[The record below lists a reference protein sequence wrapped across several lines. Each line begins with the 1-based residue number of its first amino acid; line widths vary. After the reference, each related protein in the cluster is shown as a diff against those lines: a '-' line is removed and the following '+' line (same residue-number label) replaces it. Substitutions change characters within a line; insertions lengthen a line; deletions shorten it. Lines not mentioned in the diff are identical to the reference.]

1 MQEERKH
8 RDTSHAVVWSPVS
21 CYLLISCDRVLEK
34 GNKTCHHRRKGAP
47 ALFDH
52 IKFLSSL
59 KTFPAPVSF
68 FILALCAESR
78 ERDRIF
84 DIMSQKTQADGAQ
97 KHFAVGRGLLAA
109 AETLNFNMNEQ
120 RPNRPMGVGVG
131 MGMEGQDGSGQMP
144 RRGSGGG
151 GSTSN
156 LGSTM
161 KLFASLGLSPS
172 DLDALAEIPEEEI
185 SVETLP
191 HILRQLKSR
200 KGEAGERR
208 AAMSSDAAYRGGSWE
223 EGHVGRMGGSSL
235 GQGSAKSSTDFGYSS
250 LQDVSSG
257 RGYGLNYSGGG
268 GGGSRERPYSELSHR
283 SGLGM
288 GPSEPVFM
296 QRRMGSPSN
305 GKVQDFLGV
314 MPPMFPHV
322 CSLCDF
328 DVHSTME
335 WNQHVNGLRHAE
347 NRRHLLDMYPEWD
360 PGMGPGRGGRPW
372 ETPNLSAGLLGP
384 APMSSGPMAGMSSSW
399 GGGVG
404 GGRGSGSLG
413 QNKLRS
419 RVVVVKYEKKPL
431 SDKTLFALVERF
443 GCLREH
449 LILKNKA
456 FLEMSTHE
464 EALDVVNY
472 YQQHPPLSYGKP
484 VTLYLS
490 QTLMF
495 IEKDERPM
503 DRLMDRLTKRPVDRP
518 GDQPMTRRVERPIDK
533 PEKEVK
539 SQGSKVV
546 FFYHLPREDEKKQE
560 LLTLAE
566 RFGVVEKH
574 LFLTDRA
581 FIQLATVEDAEMLVN
596 HYTENPLVFNGRIV
610 RLNICTKYKTLNVK
624 HKQGGGDSSS
634 QKNGRAESSNSKT
647 SSSSSRSRQENKE
660 EKDKVKMVTE
670 EEDEEVSGVM
680 EGREDGEEQ
689 QAPDGE
695 EEEEQAPDGEEE
707 EEQAPDGEEEQEQ
720 APDGEEEQEQAPDG
734 EEKQEQVP
742 DGEEK
747 EDQVPDGKEKEE
759 QVPDGKEKEE
769 QVPDG
774 KETQEQVPDG
784 KEKEEQV
791 PDGKEK
797 EDEPKGEESVK
808 ETVEESEDAR
818 QEEEKVTDDV
828 TNDTPGDTGEVKQEA
843 ESEPQA
849 ETLAEEHKGKG
860 EMNMEAAESSEAPEA
875 AEGDL
880 PEEEDFPENMEDFV
894 TLDELE
900 EDNDEAHGESDNI
913 DNTRRGGMRVVNI
926 VGFRRGYQYLNEL
939 LKLAQP
945 FGKVVKHLVLDLRP
959 EAFLQFATEEEA
971 RAMANFYNGNITA
984 SVCGRPVR
992 ISHSM
997 SYPTIQSGSSKVVY
1011 IGQLPN
1017 SKYTDEEILKFAEP
1031 FGKVK
1036 KYFLNRIRRECF
1048 LEMYNAEDAEKM
1060 AADYKAKSP
1069 KLNGKRLTIYVS
1081 RKYKQLKHG
1090 HRTPNT
1096 VKRAS
1101 DDSPQK
1107 FSKDAEEPPAK
1118 KPKEEA
1124 QPEVEEEK
1132 KEDVENQEE
1141 KQQEEEMETPDVSE
1155 ETAVEE
1161 KLAAEKVPE
1170 VSAERS
1176 SEDEKQEELVEQMET
1191 STNQSGETVAPPPA
1205 ENKPSVASMPLPPY
1219 DPNTPIGVEHVKAG
1233 FYCRICFLFYSN
1245 EDTAK
1250 KTHCSSQAHYDKL
1263 QKYLEK
1269 EQSKAEKKVKT
1280 TTP

>member
-1 MQEERKH
+1 
-8 RDTSHAVVWSPVS
+8 
-21 CYLLISCDRVLEK
+21 
-34 GNKTCHHRRKGAP
+34 
-47 ALFDH
+47 
-52 IKFLSSL
+52 
-59 KTFPAPVSF
+59 
-68 FILALCAESR
+68 
-78 ERDRIF
+78 
-84 DIMSQKTQADGAQ
+84 MSQKTQADGAQ

-131 MGMEGQDGSGQMP
+131 MGMEGQDGSGQMS

-335 WNQHVNGLRHAE
+335 WNQHINGLRHAE
-347 NRRHLLDMYPEWD
+347 NRRQLLDMYPEWD
-360 PGMGPGRGGRPW
+360 PGMGSGRGGGLS

-384 APMSSGPMAGMSSSW
+384 APMSSGPMGGMSSSW
-399 GGGVG
+399 GGGG
-404 GGRGSGSLG
+404 GPGQLG
-413 QNKLRS
+413 LNKLRS
-419 RVVVVKYEKKPL
+419 RVVVVKYDRKPL
-431 SDKTLFALVERF
+431 SNKTLFAFAERF

-472 YQQHPPLSYGKP
+472 YKQHPASLYGKSISF
-484 VTLYLS
+484 YLS

-495 IEKDERPM
+495 IEKDERSMDRPM
-503 DRLMDRLTKRPVDRP
+503 DRLMDRPVR
-518 GDQPMTRRVERPIDK
+518 
-533 PEKEVK
+533 EVK
-539 SQGSKVV
+539 GQASKVV
-546 FFYHLPREDEKKQE
+546 FFSNLPREDEKKKE
-560 LLTLAE
+560 LLTIAE

-574 LFLTDRA
+574 LFLTDQA
-581 FIQLATVEDAEMLVN
+581 FIQLGTAEDAEMLVKY
-596 HYTENPLVFNGRIV
+596 YTVNPLTIRGRRI
-610 RLNICTKYKTLNVK
+610 RLNVCTKYKTLNVNARK
-624 HKQGGGDSSS
+624 GGGDASNRKSGKANSTSSGTGTRTS
-634 QKNGRAESSNSKT
+634 SKT
-647 SSSSSRSRQENKE
+647 TLSKSSTSRSKEDKKREEKEEEKKEEEEKE
-660 EKDKVKMVTE
+660 EKKVKAEPE
-670 EEDEEVSGVM
+670 EEEEEEEEKEVSGVM
-680 EGREDGEEQ
+680 EGGEDGE
-689 QAPDGE
+689 G
-695 EEEEQAPDGEEE
+695 EEQAATDGE
-707 EEQAPDGEEEQEQ
+707 
-720 APDGEEEQEQAPDG
+720 
-734 EEKQEQVP
+734 
-742 DGEEK
+742 
-747 EDQVPDGKEKEE
+747 
-759 QVPDGKEKEE
+759 
-769 QVPDG
+769 
-774 KETQEQVPDG
+774 
-784 KEKEEQV
+784 
-791 PDGKEK
+791 
-797 EDEPKGEESVK
+797 GEESEGAESVNL
-808 ETVEESEDAR
+808 TVEESEDAR
-818 QEEEKVTDDV
+818 QEEEEEKKEEEKVTDDV
-828 TNDTPGDTGEVKQEA
+828 TDDTPGDTSEVKQEA
-843 ESEPQA
+843 ESEPQTDAA
-849 ETLAEEHKGKG
+849 ETETSAEEHESK
-860 EMNMEAAESSEAPEA
+860 EEANMEAAESSEAPEA

-880 PEEEDFPENMEDFV
+880 PEEEQDFPENMEDFV

>member
-1 MQEERKH
+1 
-8 RDTSHAVVWSPVS
+8 
-21 CYLLISCDRVLEK
+21 
-34 GNKTCHHRRKGAP
+34 
-47 ALFDH
+47 
-52 IKFLSSL
+52 
-59 KTFPAPVSF
+59 
-68 FILALCAESR
+68 
-78 ERDRIF
+78 
-84 DIMSQKTQADGAQ
+84 MSQKTQADGAQ

-120 RPNRPMGVGVG
+120 RPNRPMGVGVGVGMG

-223 EGHVGRMGGSSL
+223 EGHVGRMGVSSL

-250 LQDVSSG
+250 LQDVSSS

-335 WNQHVNGLRHAE
+335 WNQHINGLRHAE
-347 NRRHLLDMYPEWD
+347 NRRQLLDMYPEWD
-360 PGMGPGRGGRPW
+360 PGMGSGRGGGLS

-384 APMSSGPMAGMSSSW
+384 APMSSGPMGGMSSSW
-399 GGGVG
+399 GGGG
-404 GGRGSGSLG
+404 GGGPGQLG
-413 QNKLRS
+413 LNKLRS
-419 RVVVVKYEKKPL
+419 RVVVVKYDRKPL
-431 SDKTLFALVERF
+431 SNKTLFAFAERF

-472 YQQHPPLSYGKP
+472 YKQHPASLYGKSISF
-484 VTLYLS
+484 YLS

-495 IEKDERPM
+495 IEKDERSMDRPM
-503 DRLMDRLTKRPVDRP
+503 DRLMDRPVR
-518 GDQPMTRRVERPIDK
+518 
-533 PEKEVK
+533 EVK
-539 SQGSKVV
+539 GQGSKVV
-546 FFYHLPREDEKKQE
+546 FFSNLPREDEKKKE
-560 LLTLAE
+560 LLTIAE

-574 LFLTDRA
+574 LFLTDQA
-581 FIQLATVEDAEMLVN
+581 FIQLGTAEDAEMLVKY
-596 HYTENPLVFNGRIV
+596 YTVNPLTIRGRRI
-610 RLNICTKYKTLNVK
+610 RLNVCTKYKTLNVNARK
-624 HKQGGGDSSS
+624 GGGDASSRKS
-634 QKNGRAESSNSKT
+634 GKANSTSSGTGTRTSSKT
-647 SSSSSRSRQENKE
+647 TLSKSSTSRSKEDKKREEKEEEKKKEEEKE
-660 EKDKVKMVTE
+660 EKKVKAEPE
-670 EEDEEVSGVM
+670 EEEEEEEKEVSGVM
-680 EGREDGEEQ
+680 EGGEDGEEQ
-689 QAPDGE
+689 AATDGE
-695 EEEEQAPDGEEE
+695 GEEPE
-707 EEQAPDGEEEQEQ
+707 GA
-720 APDGEEEQEQAPDG
+720 
-734 EEKQEQVP
+734 
-742 DGEEK
+742 
-747 EDQVPDGKEKEE
+747 
-759 QVPDGKEKEE
+759 
-769 QVPDG
+769 
-774 KETQEQVPDG
+774 
-784 KEKEEQV
+784 
-791 PDGKEK
+791 
-797 EDEPKGEESVK
+797 ESVNL
-808 ETVEESEDAR
+808 TVEESEDAQ
-818 QEEEKVTDDV
+818 QEEEEEEEKKEEKVTDDV
-828 TNDTPGDTGEVKQEA
+828 TDDTPGDTGEVKQEA
-843 ESEPQA
+843 ESETQTEAA
-849 ETLAEEHKGKG
+849 ETETSAEEHESK
-860 EMNMEAAESSEAPEA
+860 EEANMEAAESSEAPEA

-880 PEEEDFPENMEDFV
+880 PEEEQDFPENMEDFV

-997 SYPTIQSGSSKVVY
+997 SYPTIQVS
-1011 IGQLPN
+1011 IQLVLFHYATRLCLTL
-1017 SKYTDEEILKFAEP
+1017 SEP

-1132 KEDVENQEE
+1132 KEDVENQKEE
-1141 KQQEEEMETPDVSE
+1141 KEQEEEMETPDVSE

-1161 KLAAEKVPE
+1161 KSAAEKVPE

-1176 SEDEKQEELVEQMET
+1176 SEDEKQEELVEQVET
-1191 STNQSGETVAPPPA
+1191 STNQSGETEAPPPA

>member
-1 MQEERKH
+1 
-8 RDTSHAVVWSPVS
+8 
-21 CYLLISCDRVLEK
+21 
-34 GNKTCHHRRKGAP
+34 
-47 ALFDH
+47 
-52 IKFLSSL
+52 
-59 KTFPAPVSF
+59 
-68 FILALCAESR
+68 
-78 ERDRIF
+78 
-84 DIMSQKTQADGAQ
+84 MSQKTQADGAQ

-120 RPNRPMGVGVG
+120 RPNRPMGVGVGMG

-268 GGGSRERPYSELSHR
+268 GSRERPYSELSHR

-347 NRRHLLDMYPEWD
+347 NRRQLLDMYPEWD

-404 GGRGSGSLG
+404 GGRGSGPLG

-518 GDQPMTRRVERPIDK
+518 RDQPMTRRVERPIDK

-581 FIQLATVEDAEMLVN
+581 FIQLATVEDAEMLVK

-647 SSSSSRSRQENKE
+647 SSSRSRSRQENKE

-695 EEEEQAPDGEEE
+695 EK
-707 EEQAPDGEEEQEQ
+707 QEQ
-720 APDGEEEQEQAPDG
+720 VPDDK
-734 EEKQEQVP
+734 EKQEQVP
-742 DGEEK
+742 DGKEK
-747 EDQVPDGKEKEE
+747 EDQVPDGKEKED
-759 QVPDGKEKEE
+759 QVPDGKEKEDQVPDGKEKEDQVPDGKEKEDQVPDGKEDQVPDGKEE

-774 KETQEQVPDG
+774 KEDQVPDG
-784 KEKEEQV
+784 KEEQV
-791 PDGKEK
+791 PDGKEEQVPNGKEK
-797 EDEPKGEESVK
+797 EDEPKGAESVK

-849 ETLAEEHKGKG
+849 ETLAEEHESK
-860 EMNMEAAESSEAPEA
+860 EEANMEAAESSEAPEA

-880 PEEEDFPENMEDFV
+880 PEEEQDFPENMEDFV

-984 SVCGRPVR
+984 SVCGRTVK

-1011 IGQLPN
+1011 IGQIPN
-1017 SKYTDEEILKFAEP
+1017 SKYTDEEVLKLAEP
-1031 FGKVK
+1031 YGRVK

-1048 LEMYNAEDAEKM
+1048 LEMCNAEDAEKM
-1060 AADYKAKSP
+1060 AADYKAKPLRFS
-1069 KLNGKRLTIYVS
+1069 GKRLTLYVS
-1081 RKYKQLKHG
+1081 RKYKQLKDG
-1090 HRTPNT
+1090 HRVPNT
-1096 VKRAS
+1096 KKRAS
-1101 DDSPQK
+1101 ESPPLKSSHDS
-1107 FSKDAEEPPAK
+1107 EEPPGK
-1118 KPKEEA
+1118 KPKEEVK
-1124 QPEVEEEK
+1124 QEEEEK
-1132 KEDVENQEE
+1132 KEEE
-1141 KQQEEEMETPDVSE
+1141 VQSCEVSGE
-1155 ETAVEE
+1155 ETVMDENLGAE
-1161 KLAAEKVPE
+1161 KLKD
-1170 VSAERS
+1170 
-1176 SEDEKQEELVEQMET
+1176 SEDMET
-1191 STNQSGETVAPPPA
+1191 STNQNEQTEAVPVA
-1205 ENKPSVASMPLPPY
+1205 ASKASTASLPLPLY
-1219 DPNTPIGVEHVKAG
+1219 DPSTPIGIEHVKAG

-1250 KTHCSSQAHYDKL
+1250 KMHCSSQAHYNKL
-1263 QKYLEK
+1263 QKHLEK
-1269 EQSKAEKKVKT
+1269 EQSKAEKKALPT
-1280 TTP
+1280 

>member
-1 MQEERKH
+1 
-8 RDTSHAVVWSPVS
+8 
-21 CYLLISCDRVLEK
+21 
-34 GNKTCHHRRKGAP
+34 
-47 ALFDH
+47 
-52 IKFLSSL
+52 
-59 KTFPAPVSF
+59 
-68 FILALCAESR
+68 
-78 ERDRIF
+78 
-84 DIMSQKTQADGAQ
+84 MSQKTQADGAQ

-131 MGMEGQDGSGQMP
+131 MGMECQDGNGQVP
-144 RRGSGGG
+144 QCG

-191 HILRQLKSR
+191 HILRQLKSC

-235 GQGSAKSSTDFGYSS
+235 RQGSAKSSTDFGYSS

-283 SGLGM
+283 SGFGM

-404 GGRGSGSLG
+404 GGRGSGPLG

-419 RVVVVKYEKKPL
+419 RVVVVKYERKPL
-431 SDKTLFALVERF
+431 SDKTLFAFVERF

-472 YQQHPPLSYGKP
+472 YQQHPPSSYGKP
-484 VTLYLS
+484 ITFYLS

-518 GDQPMTRRVERPIDK
+518 GDQPMTWQVERPIDK

-566 RFGVVEKH
+566 CFGVVEKH

-581 FIQLATVEDAEMLVN
+581 FIQLATVEDAEMLVK

-624 HKQGGGDSSS
+624 HKQGGGDGSS

-660 EKDKVKMVTE
+660 EKEKDKVKMVTE

-707 EEQAPDGEEEQEQ
+707 EEQAPDGKEKEEQ
-720 APDGEEEQEQAPDG
+720 A
-734 EEKQEQVP
+734 
-742 DGEEK
+742 
-747 EDQVPDGKEKEE
+747 PDGKEKEE
-759 QVPDGKEKEE
+759 QVPDGKEE
-769 QVPDG
+769 
-774 KETQEQVPDG
+774 QEQVPDG
-784 KEKEEQV
+784 KEKQEQV

-797 EDEPKGEESVK
+797 EDEPKGAESVK

-818 QEEEKVTDDV
+818 QEEEKKKEEEKVTDDV
-828 TNDTPGDTGEVKQEA
+828 TDDTPGDTGEVKQEA
-843 ESEPQA
+843 ESEPQTEAA
-849 ETLAEEHKGKG
+849 ETETSAEEHESK
-860 EMNMEAAESSEAPEA
+860 EEENMEAAESSEAPEA

-1132 KEDVENQEE
+1132 KEDVENQKEEE

-1161 KLAAEKVPE
+1161 KSAAEKVPE

-1191 STNQSGETVAPPPA
+1191 LTNQSGETEAPPPA

>member
-1 MQEERKH
+1 
-8 RDTSHAVVWSPVS
+8 
-21 CYLLISCDRVLEK
+21 
-34 GNKTCHHRRKGAP
+34 
-47 ALFDH
+47 
-52 IKFLSSL
+52 
-59 KTFPAPVSF
+59 
-68 FILALCAESR
+68 
-78 ERDRIF
+78 
-84 DIMSQKTQADGAQ
+84 MSQKTQADGAQ

-131 MGMEGQDGSGQMP
+131 MGMEGQDGSGQMS

-335 WNQHVNGLRHAE
+335 WNQHINGLRHAE
-347 NRRHLLDMYPEWD
+347 NRRQLLDMYPEWD
-360 PGMGPGRGGRPW
+360 PGMGSGRGGGLS

-384 APMSSGPMAGMSSSW
+384 APMSSGPMGGMSSSW
-399 GGGVG
+399 GGGG
-404 GGRGSGSLG
+404 GPGQLG
-413 QNKLRS
+413 LNKLRS
-419 RVVVVKYEKKPL
+419 RVVVVKYDRKPL
-431 SDKTLFALVERF
+431 SNKTLFAFAERF

-472 YQQHPPLSYGKP
+472 YKQHPASLYGKSISF
-484 VTLYLS
+484 YLS

-495 IEKDERPM
+495 IEKDERSMDRPM
-503 DRLMDRLTKRPVDRP
+503 DRLMDRPVR
-518 GDQPMTRRVERPIDK
+518 
-533 PEKEVK
+533 EVK
-539 SQGSKVV
+539 GQASKVV
-546 FFYHLPREDEKKQE
+546 FFSNLPREDEKKKE
-560 LLTLAE
+560 LLTIAE

-574 LFLTDRA
+574 LFLTDQA
-581 FIQLATVEDAEMLVN
+581 FIQLGTAEDAEMLVKY
-596 HYTENPLVFNGRIV
+596 YTVNPLTIRGRRI
-610 RLNICTKYKTLNVK
+610 RLNVCTKYKTLNVNARK
-624 HKQGGGDSSS
+624 GGGDASNRKSGKANSTSSGTGTRTS
-634 QKNGRAESSNSKT
+634 SKT
-647 SSSSSRSRQENKE
+647 TLSKSSTSRSKEDKKREEKEEEKKEEEEKE
-660 EKDKVKMVTE
+660 EKKVKAEPE
-670 EEDEEVSGVM
+670 EEEEEEEEKEVSGVM
-680 EGREDGEEQ
+680 EGGEDGE
-689 QAPDGE
+689 G
-695 EEEEQAPDGEEE
+695 EEQAATDGE
-707 EEQAPDGEEEQEQ
+707 
-720 APDGEEEQEQAPDG
+720 
-734 EEKQEQVP
+734 
-742 DGEEK
+742 
-747 EDQVPDGKEKEE
+747 
-759 QVPDGKEKEE
+759 
-769 QVPDG
+769 
-774 KETQEQVPDG
+774 
-784 KEKEEQV
+784 
-791 PDGKEK
+791 
-797 EDEPKGEESVK
+797 GEESEGAESVNL
-808 ETVEESEDAR
+808 TVEESEDAR
-818 QEEEKVTDDV
+818 QEEEEEKKEEEKVTDDV
-828 TNDTPGDTGEVKQEA
+828 TDDTPGDTSEVKQEA
-843 ESEPQA
+843 ESEPQTEAA
-849 ETLAEEHKGKG
+849 ETETSAEEHESK
-860 EMNMEAAESSEAPEA
+860 EEANMEAAESSEAPEA

-880 PEEEDFPENMEDFV
+880 PEEEQDFPENMEDFV

-1132 KEDVENQEE
+1132 KEDVENQKEE
-1141 KQQEEEMETPDVSE
+1141 KQQQEEEMETPDVSE

-1161 KLAAEKVPE
+1161 KSAAEKVPE

-1191 STNQSGETVAPPPA
+1191 STNQSGETEAPPPA